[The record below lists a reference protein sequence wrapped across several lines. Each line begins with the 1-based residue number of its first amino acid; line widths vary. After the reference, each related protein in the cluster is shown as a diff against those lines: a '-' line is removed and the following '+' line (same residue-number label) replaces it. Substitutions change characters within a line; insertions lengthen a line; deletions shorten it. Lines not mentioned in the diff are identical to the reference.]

1 MKNLEQIRAKNAMNC
16 QKTGDSIKDAA
27 KKITTMIMDNG
38 IIATAAFVK
47 EKDDDAF
54 KNVMYGIGMHLS
66 DPEIA
71 LMSPRD
77 LQTGFIDV
85 LCSMEADKLRLITAE
100 TLAFMNYMRRLA

>member
-1 MKNLEQIRAKNAMNC
+1 
-16 QKTGDSIKDAA
+16 
-27 KKITTMIMDNG
+27 
-38 IIATAAFVK
+38 
-47 EKDDDAF
+47 
-54 KNVMYGIGMHLS
+54 MYGIGMHLS

-71 LMSPRD
+71 LMSRRD